1 MDIMIEISFL
11 NSSAAVDIFQRYPEY
26 RAARLSRKHQF
37 WINKRISKRMVRE
50 MQAIDF
56 EIYLNSQNHKP
67 VD

>member
-1 MDIMIEISFL
+1 MDIMIEISLL

-26 RAARLSRKHQF
+26 RTARLLRRHQF
-37 WINKRISKRMVRE
+37 WRNKRVSKRMVRE
-50 MQAIDF
+50 MQAIDL